1 MEEVTTKTCKQ
12 CNIEK
17 PITDFHTDKRSKDGH
32 RVICKQCV
40 KENLD
45 SKKKKTKQSQLK
57 LEVFIP
63 NQLGLLPVNLSKSW
77 NIEDTM
83 EN

>member
-1 MEEVTTKTCKQ
+1 MEEITTKTCKQ

-17 PITDFHTDKRSKDGH
+17 PITDFPHDKRSRDGH

-45 SKKKKTKQSQLK
+45 SKKKKTNRVS
-57 LEVFIP
+57 
-63 NQLGLLPVNLSKSW
+63 
-77 NIEDTM
+77 
-83 EN
+83 

>member
-1 MEEVTTKTCKQ
+1 MEDNQTKTCKQ

-17 PITDFHTDKRSKDGH
+17 PINDFYIDKRSRDGH

-45 SKKKKTKQSQLK
+45 SKKKNKQS
-57 LEVFIP
+57 
-63 NQLGLLPVNLSKSW
+63 
-77 NIEDTM
+77 
-83 EN
+83 

>member
-17 PITDFHTDKRSKDGH
+17 PITDFYPDKRSRDGH

-40 KENLD
+40 KENLN
-45 SKKKKTKQSQLK
+45 SKKKT
-57 LEVFIP
+57 
-63 NQLGLLPVNLSKSW
+63 NRVN
-77 NIEDTM
+77 
-83 EN
+83 

>member
-17 PITDFHTDKRSKDGH
+17 PITDFPHDKRSRDNH

-40 KENLD
+40 KENLN
-45 SKKKKTKQSQLK
+45 SKKKKTNRVS
-57 LEVFIP
+57 
-63 NQLGLLPVNLSKSW
+63 
-77 NIEDTM
+77 
-83 EN
+83 

>member
-17 PITDFHTDKRSKDGH
+17 PITDFYPDKRSRDGH

-40 KENLD
+40 KENLN
-45 SKKKKTKQSQLK
+45 SKKKN
-57 LEVFIP
+57 IP
-63 NQLGLLPVNLSKSW
+63 GTDDV
-77 NIEDTM
+77 NIEIS
-83 EN
+83 EYEEI